1 MLPCCTDPFLVT
13 TDMRN
18 AASDGRE
25 WPEPKDPDSPNGAG
39 GPTPGGACDPV
50 QAPTGVR
57 NRCNYAA
64 EIENL
69 DRLFGLVLDEVERKG
84 QTDNTVV
91 CIASDHGGDH
101 PPPFCCVCTSCP
113 PQFCC
118 VCTSPP

>member
-91 CIASDHGGDH
+91 CIASDHG
-101 PPPFCCVCTSCP
+101 VSC
-113 PQFCC
+113 FLGFLCA
-118 VCTSPP
+118 TFALL